1 MGILGR
7 GKRGPGTG
15 PLLREERGERT
26 WGASGASDAASL
38 RLAAR
43 QAGHLPPCRHGDPGP
58 LSRQTPCPPAL
69 RPESALA
76 SPRERRQ
83 GGSRREE
90 RTGSPGAWG
99 GGCRIPRER
108 GAAPHT
114 PPGDRPYP
122 LCLLASPGFWQGW
135 ARGNWLPLV
144 RVGDPVLTETAGVIN
159 CLVSSGYRA
168 KADSS
173 SGMRCGAGWAGGC

>member
-1 MGILGR
+1 MCREDVAQLRQSWVKGWGGTRKGVGILGR

-26 WGASGASDAASL
+26 WRASGASDAASL
-38 RLAAR
+38 WLAAR
-43 QAGHLPPCRHGDPGP
+43 QAGSLPPCRHGDPGP
-58 LSRQTPCPPAL
+58 LSLQTPCPPAL

-76 SPRERRQ
+76 LPWERRQ
-83 GGSRREE
+83 GGSRRGE

-99 GGCRIPRER
+99 GGCRISRER

-122 LCLLASPGFWQGW
+122 LSVSLRAPASGRAG
-135 ARGNWLPLV
+135 L
-144 RVGDPVLTETAGVIN
+144 GVIGFPS
-159 CLVSSGYRA
+159 CVWEIRF
-168 KADSS
+168 
-173 SGMRCGAGWAGGC
+173 